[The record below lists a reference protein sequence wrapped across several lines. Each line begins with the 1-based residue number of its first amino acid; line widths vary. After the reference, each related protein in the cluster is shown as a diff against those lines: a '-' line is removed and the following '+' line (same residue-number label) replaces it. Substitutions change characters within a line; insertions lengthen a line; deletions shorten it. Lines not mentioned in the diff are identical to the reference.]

1 MTDIEIA
8 VLPGDGIGP
17 ETVEATL
24 TVAREVLARAGVA
37 MQERWSAIGLA
48 ALEQVGTTF
57 PEEALETARKADGIL
72 LGAVSHLDYP
82 SPESGGV
89 NPSGTLRR
97 ELDLYANVRPARTYP
112 GLATKIGEEFDLVI
126 VRENTEGFYADRT
139 MHVGTGEVMP
149 TPDLA
154 LAHRKVTREGSM
166 RIAREAFR
174 IAATRRR
181 KVTAVHKSNVLR
193 VSDGLFLECVRQVA
207 REHPDV
213 EYEEE
218 LIDAM
223 TALLIRRPADYDVI
237 VTTNMFG
244 DILSDE
250 ATELS
255 GSLGLAASLNSGYQ
269 HAMAQ
274 AQHGSAPSLA
284 GRDVANPSSLIGSM
298 GMLLSWLGEQ
308 RGDDRLVAASRSI
321 EVALRDTVADPS
333 TRTADL
339 GGELGG
345 RAFTRAV
352 LANLA

>member
-1 MTDIEIA
+1 
-8 VLPGDGIGP
+8 
-17 ETVEATL
+17 
-24 TVAREVLARAGVA
+24 
-37 MQERWSAIGLA
+37 
-48 ALEQVGTTF
+48 
-57 PEEALETARKADGIL
+57 
-72 LGAVSHLDYP
+72 
-82 SPESGGV
+82 PESGGV

-298 GMLLSWLGEQ
+298 GMLLSWLGEK